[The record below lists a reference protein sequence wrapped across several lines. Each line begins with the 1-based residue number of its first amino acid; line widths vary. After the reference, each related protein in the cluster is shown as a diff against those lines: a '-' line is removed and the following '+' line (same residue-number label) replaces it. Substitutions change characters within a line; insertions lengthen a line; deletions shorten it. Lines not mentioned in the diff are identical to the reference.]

1 MNNFEDIYQDLRDF
15 RETRKSVAELMQ
27 YRLAISQNQ
36 NWDANKI
43 AEYRAKVLKAIDHLF
58 EFDKK

>member
-1 MNNFEDIYQDLRDF
+1 MNNFEDICQDLRDF
-15 RETRKSVAELMQ
+15 RETRKSVVELMR
-27 YRLAISQNQ
+27 YRVAVSQSQ

-43 AEYRAKVLKAIDHLF
+43 AEYKAKALEALDHLF